1 MNRASTLPGWLL
13 TLALPCLGLA
23 AGPCQALQLAQLP
36 QDWRDDAGRAMPLDA
51 LAGHRVILSM
61 AYTNCH
67 WLCPATIREFQ
78 QMQKVLDERGEQAS
92 FVIVG
97 YDPERDDAA
106 AWHQYRKNRGLTRG
120 NWYFLSGKR
129 DTTLKLA
136 RALGFDYWNYDE
148 HVIHSPRVAIF
159 DGKGQL
165 AVVSDASTTNWPK
178 LL

>member
-1 MNRASTLPGWLL
+1 MKRTPHSVGWLPS
-13 TLALPCLGLA
+13 LAIAALA
-23 AGPCQALQLAQLP
+23 AVPSASLALQLEQLP
-36 QDWRDDAGRAMPLDA
+36 QEWRDDAGRSMPLSA

-67 WLCPATIREFQ
+67 WLCPATIHEFQ
-78 QMQKVLDERGEQAS
+78 LMQKLLDERGEQAS

-106 AWHQYRKNRGLTRG
+106 AWHQYRKNRGLVRG

-129 DTTLKLA
+129 EATLQLA

-159 DGKGQL
+159 DGSGQL
-165 AVVSDASTTNWPK
+165 AVVSDTSTTNWPK